1 MEELDLV
8 ALTRSIAEHSLQPG
22 DVGTVVH
29 RYRHGQ
35 AFEVEIV
42 TVEGTTVAVLTLER
56 ADIRPVGGRE
66 ILHVRALA
74 AAPA

>member
-1 MEELDLV
+1 MKELDLV

-29 RYRHGQ
+29 RHCEGH
-35 AFEVEIV
+35 AFEVEFV
-42 TVEGTTVAVLTLER
+42 TATGMTVAVLTLEP
-56 ADIRPVGGRE
+56 ADIQPVGDRE
-66 ILHVRALA
+66 ILHVRELA